1 MSYEDEVVDILNQLN
16 GESEIVVE
24 SNEDL
29 FDKEILDSLQMVNM
43 VSLIEEKFEIKID
56 VEDLIPENFST
67 VNGIVNYIKNRVSQV
82 MNEEMRFV

>member
-16 GESEIVVE
+16 GGSEIVVE

-67 VNGIVNYIKNRVSQV
+67 VNGIVNYIKNRVS
-82 MNEEMRFV
+82 

>member
-67 VNGIVNYIKNRVSQV
+67 VNGIVNYIKNRVS
-82 MNEEMRFV
+82 

>member
-1 MSYEDEVVDILNQLN
+1 M
-16 GESEIVVE
+16 E

-67 VNGIVNYIKNRVSQV
+67 VNGIVNYIKNRVS
-82 MNEEMRFV
+82 